1 MRNRSISLRLAVYC
15 SVSAM
20 LVAAAFTIGMMS
32 GSVRIEFADFWLF
45 ITDPGKLSPSAH
57 TILADL
63 RLPRVLLGIFT
74 GAALAL
80 AGTGF
85 QGILRNPLADP
96 YIVGT
101 SSGASLGA
109 CLAIILHIPSPV
121 TWLSPVPF
129 FAFIG
134 ALAAM
139 IIVYKLAEIDKKVPV
154 ETFLLAGVVVS
165 SFAGAL
171 VSFLMTIA
179 GNDLHRAML
188 WLMGT
193 LGQSDMQSAM
203 LMLPYLI
210 VGAIALIIMAPALNI
225 AGMGE
230 ETASSLGVNTEH
242 LKLGVIAAG
251 SLITAAA
258 VAFSGLIGF
267 MGLFIPHITR
277 MITGPDH
284 RILLPVSAL
293 NGAAFLVLADT
304 FARTLA
310 APKELP
316 VGVITAI
323 VGAPFFFW
331 LLRRKKRL
339 F

>member
-1 MRNRSISLRLAVYC
+1 M
-15 SVSAM
+15 
-20 LVAAAFTIGMMS
+20 
-32 GSVRIEFADFWLF
+32 
-45 ITDPGKLSPSAH
+45 
-57 TILADL
+57 
-63 RLPRVLLGIFT
+63 
-74 GAALAL
+74 
-80 AGTGF
+80 
-85 QGILRNPLADP
+85 
-96 YIVGT
+96 
-101 SSGASLGA
+101 
-109 CLAIILHIPSPV
+109 
-121 TWLSPVPF
+121 
-129 FAFIG
+129 
-134 ALAAM
+134 
-139 IIVYKLAEIDKKVPV
+139 
-154 ETFLLAGVVVS
+154 VVS

-193 LGQSDMQSAM
+193 LGQSDMQSAW

-210 VGAIALIIMAPALNI
+210 IGAIALMIMAPALNI

-284 RILLPVSAL
+284 RILLPVAAL

-304 FARTLA
+304 CARTLA